1 MFPSPS
7 LKIISHAMELSAEF
21 ICNKVTMGGNQENN
35 FCENCHV
42 WLSLYHINEKSFYT
56 SYFLPRARRKA
67 HYKYNLCCQTDV
79 CSNPG
84 FTSYKLHGKV
94 MLCDCPAS
102 VTKVMHLLSVQ
113 VSIHVQSYELPCKS
127 LLHCEE
133 AQAARGGKVKVLW
146 GRFLLEPSPSSHWR
160 QKQWHQKY
168 SRPIYTLAECH
179 YRTLVDA
186 TRRKSI
192 TILCPQDLAA

>member
-1 MFPSPS
+1 MATLIRWIWIWASFGSRWWTGKPDMLQSMGS
-7 LKIISHAMELSAEF
+7 QRIGYDSAELNWTE
-21 ICNKVTMGGNQENN
+21 I
-35 FCENCHV
+35 
-42 WLSLYHINEKSFYT
+42 
-56 SYFLPRARRKA
+56 
-67 HYKYNLCCQTDV
+67 
-79 CSNPG
+79 
-84 FTSYKLHGKV
+84 
-94 MLCDCPAS
+94 
-102 VTKVMHLLSVQ
+102 TKVMHLLSVQ

-160 QKQWHQKY
+160 WKQWHQKY